1 MSPIAKR
8 LFRNWEVSNFTG
20 EVGTV
25 DNNHVMQPTTRADAA
40 GNPKYTMRTIFN
52 YNNRSLLMNARR
64 EMVVKKNARKFN
76 GNSGLRLV
84 KASGGLKSYAV

>member
-8 LFRNWEVSNFTG
+8 LFRNWEMSNYT
-20 EVGTV
+20 GTV
-25 DNNHVMQPTTRADAA
+25 SSTLNTADNTLALAA
-40 GNPKYTMRTIFN
+40 ASPKYTMRTIFN
-52 YNNRSLLMNARR
+52 YTNRSLLMNARR

-84 KASGGLKSYAV
+84 KASGGLKSYTM